1 MNVALTEKQK
11 KFCKEYV
18 IDYNGTQAAIRA
30 GYSEKTA
37 KVQASQLLREEKIL
51 TTIKN
56 LQKEQMQELCLC
68 EEKVIKDLCSILI
81 RCMSAEPVM
90 EWDYEEHDYVKTG
103 EYQFDSKG
111 ALKVIELLGKHLGMF
126 NKNDGSRP
134 EDNDDGFLEALQ
146 SKAGELEWQE

>member
-1 MNVALTEKQK
+1 MNVTLTDKQK

-37 KVQASQLLREEKIL
+37 KVQACQLLREEKIL
-51 TTIKN
+51 TIIKN

-81 RCMSAEPVM
+81 RCMSAQPVM

-111 ALKVIELLGKHLGMF
+111 ALKAIELLGKHLGMF
-126 NKNDGSRP
+126 NDKVKIDGDLSVGLVGDILKQLE
-134 EDNDDGFLEALQ
+134 EDDE
-146 SKAGELEWQE
+146 

>member
-1 MNVALTEKQK
+1 MAFTDKQK

-111 ALKVIELLGKHLGMF
+111 ALKAIELLGKHLGMF

>member
-1 MNVALTEKQK
+1 MVLTDKQK

-37 KVQASQLLREEKIL
+37 KVQACQLLREEKIL

-111 ALKVIELLGKHLGMF
+111 ALKAIELLGKHLGMF
-126 NKNDGSRP
+126 NKNDGSRS

>member
-1 MNVALTEKQK
+1 MVLTDKQK

-51 TTIKN
+51 TTIRN

-111 ALKVIELLGKHLGMF
+111 ALKAIELLGKHLGMF
-126 NKNDGSRP
+126 NKNDGSRS

>member
-1 MNVALTEKQK
+1 MALTDKQK

-51 TTIKN
+51 TVIKSY
-56 LQKEQMQELCLC
+56 QKEQMQELCLS
-68 EEKVIKDLCSILI
+68 EEKVINDLYTILMH
-81 RCMSAEPVM
+81 CMSAQPVM

-111 ALKVIELLGKHLGMF
+111 ALKAIELLGKHLGMF
-126 NKNDGSRP
+126 NDKVKIDGDLSVGLVGDILRQLE
-134 EDNDDGFLEALQ
+134 EDDE
-146 SKAGELEWQE
+146 